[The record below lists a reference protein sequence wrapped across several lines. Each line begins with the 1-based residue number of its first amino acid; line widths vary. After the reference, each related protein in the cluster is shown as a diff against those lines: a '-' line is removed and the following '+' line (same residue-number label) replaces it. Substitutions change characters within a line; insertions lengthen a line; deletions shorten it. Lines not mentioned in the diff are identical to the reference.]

1 MGFMTWLRTMS
12 RARAYKQATLDI
24 QQRFFDVMQELAD
37 EKRLPGGIA
46 GYCEMYDVDR
56 RHYYAQKNDIGKG
69 YFEVAWLLPLIKYFR
84 VSSNWL
90 LFGTGKKFKG
100 TAKAE

>member
-1 MGFMTWLRTMS
+1 MS
-12 RARAYKQATLDI
+12 RLGWNI
-24 QQRFFDVMQELAD
+24 MQELAD

-46 GYCEMYDVDR
+46 GYCETYDVDR
-56 RHYYAQKNDIGKG
+56 RHYYAQKKDIGKG

-84 VSSNWL
+84 VSANWL

-100 TAKAE
+100 AAKAE